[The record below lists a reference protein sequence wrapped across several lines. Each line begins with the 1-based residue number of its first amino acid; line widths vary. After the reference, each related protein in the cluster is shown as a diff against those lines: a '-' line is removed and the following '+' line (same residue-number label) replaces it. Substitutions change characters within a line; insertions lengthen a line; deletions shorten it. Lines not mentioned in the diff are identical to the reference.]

1 MLGSPRRSPSPSSSC
16 GDETRMSQAMS
27 SSIINSWNSSIHSP
41 RGSFQ
46 KRVADVWSC
55 GVTLY
60 VMLVGSY
67 PFEDPED
74 PRNFRKTISQ
84 FQCLLCLAEN
94 SWRVILHPGL
104 CESVFRLQTPSV
116 SDIRCRSFKEG
127 HDPTDKASPVVPE
140 DPPEGDLGEGEGQ
153 LQGRGCRRAGA
164 AAQAVDKIMRIVEEA
179 KTPGDMSKVVDP
191 ALLAEMAELESDEEE
206 ADTDDTY

>member
-1 MLGSPRRSPSPSSSC
+1 KEYDG
-16 GDETRMSQAMS
+16 
-27 SSIINSWNSSIHSP
+27 
-41 RGSFQ
+41 
-46 KRVADVWSC
+46 KVADVWSC

-153 LQGRGCRRAGA
+153 LQ
-164 AAQAVDKIMRIVEEA
+164 
-179 KTPGDMSKVVDP
+179 
-191 ALLAEMAELESDEEE
+191 
-206 ADTDDTY
+206 

>member
-46 KRVADVWSC
+46 KRVVDVWSC

-74 PRNFRKTISQ
+74 PRNFQKTISRILGVQ
-84 FQCLLCLAEN
+84 YSIPDYVRVSSDWRRLLSQIFIVDPSKRITIPEIKHHQWFLKNLSREISEREKANYKDTDAAE
-94 SWRVILHPGL
+94 P
-104 CESVFRLQTPSV
+104 
-116 SDIRCRSFKEG
+116 
-127 HDPTDKASPVVPE
+127 
-140 DPPEGDLGEGEGQ
+140 
-153 LQGRGCRRAGA
+153 
-164 AAQAVDKIMRIVEEA
+164 AQAVDEIMRIVEEA

-206 ADTDDTY
+206 ADTDGTY